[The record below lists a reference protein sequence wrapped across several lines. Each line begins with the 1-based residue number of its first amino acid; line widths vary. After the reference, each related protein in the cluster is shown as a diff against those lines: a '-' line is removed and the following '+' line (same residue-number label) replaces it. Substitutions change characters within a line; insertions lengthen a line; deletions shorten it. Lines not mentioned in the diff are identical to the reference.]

1 MGFEVDEE
9 VLESILESV
18 ALDEPV
24 IVFEEVPVLVEV
36 IDLADVSERI
46 CERVGK
52 NVSLAD
58 GVTFTER
65 VDVLEAVDEV
75 LGSISLTSKNLGGGS
90 PTSSLIISRGN
101 DPCANAKHKTNS
113 LSILLYNSIF
123 S

>member
-1 MGFEVDEE
+1 
-9 VLESILESV
+9 
-18 ALDEPV
+18 
-24 IVFEEVPVLVEV
+24 VPVLVEV
-36 IDLADVSERI
+36 IDFADVSERI

-90 PTSSLIISRGN
+90 PTSSLIISRGK
-101 DPCANAKHKTNS
+101 DPCANAKHKTSS
-113 LSILLYNSIF
+113 LSILLYISIF